1 MTIKELE
8 KKIKK
13 QQKQINE
20 LNKLTHLQ
28 TELMNNS
35 VEMLCN
41 FKKTIKSFCKNE
53 ESNRKR
59 IKVMEKF
66 LDELHQHFAEEEYQH
81 ENNVIH

>member
-1 MTIKELE
+1 
-8 KKIKK
+8 
-13 QQKQINE
+13 
-20 LNKLTHLQ
+20 
-28 TELMNNS
+28 MNNS

-41 FKKTIKSFCKNE
+41 HKKVIKSCCKNE